1 MEYTKS
7 RIFLRTL
14 GEQPT
19 PDEWADPRARL
30 RNALDGF
37 RKRATVL
44 AGEIHRDLPDF
55 TVHDITHI
63 DALWEMADLL
73 AGPDYPLNPLEA
85 FVLGGAFLLHDLGLG
100 LAAWPEGV
108 GKIKEG
114 LGWRDALSAH
124 LRKHLGRAPAAEE
137 MASPP
142 SEVERAAVQDRLRA
156 LHAEHAERLAT
167 AEFQD
172 PRGGARYH
180 LIDDPDLR
188 QSLGPLL
195 GRIAHSHWWPV
206 SRLGL
211 EFGMPMGALPD
222 CPTDWRID
230 PLKIAVL
237 LRTADAAHLDA
248 RRAPGFLRA
257 LRRPEAFS
265 REHWVFQEHLN
276 KPYLKDD
283 RLVFTAR
290 AFSSEET
297 DAWWLCLETL
307 RMVDGEFH
315 QCDALLAD
323 LGRPRLLAR
332 GVAGIESTERLR
344 QYIQVSGWTP
354 VDARIHVSN
363 VADLVKR
370 LGGEQLYGDEPTVPL
385 RELIQNASDA
395 VRARRL
401 LEDRPKDWGQVLVR
415 LGEDE
420 NGPWLEVEDT
430 GIGMSEAVLS
440 GPLLDFGTTYWGSAL
455 MREEH
460 EGLWAKGFEP
470 TGRFGIGFFSVFMWG
485 HHVRVASRSYIDG
498 QSATRVM
505 EFRTGIE
512 VRPIVRPARTEEHLR
527 DGGTRVRV
535 WLNQEPRKE
544 GGLLIREDE
553 EKPVDLGSLCAW
565 LAPALDVDLWVDDEE
580 GPHRVVA
587 ASDWLTMD
595 GEELILR
602 LSFGN
607 VWAKRYAKISAPL
620 LRVLHDSE
628 GEVVGRAAIL
638 GESYG
643 SVVVTVGGLR
653 ADELDAA
660 VGIFLGTTDRATRD
674 WADLLANYS
683 SLKAWAS
690 DQAFLIAATDRSL
703 QQKQV
708 CATTVIKYG
717 GEPGELPIAK
727 RRDELVNFETLS
739 RWKDAPDEVA
749 VVSLSQAVAGSV
761 YEDLLLHPHVLLA
774 SESGGIRFPQRKKHW
789 SVREWIFKAL
799 ANAWGCDREDI
810 QVLGVPEA
818 YEIGMK
824 EGIPMRFRN
833 LAVLRRPNPPSA
845 TGNSR

>member
-14 GEQPT
+14 GEQPA

-30 RNALDGF
+30 RHALDGF
-37 RKRATVL
+37 RKRAAVL

-108 GKIKEG
+108 GRIKEG

-124 LRKHLGRAPAAEE
+124 LRKLLGRAPTAEE

-142 SEVERAAVQDRLRA
+142 WEVERAALQDRLRA
-156 LHAEHAERLAT
+156 LHAEHAERLAD
-167 AEFQD
+167 AEFRD
-172 PRGGARYH
+172 PKGGARYH

-188 QSLGPLL
+188 QALSPLL

-206 SRLGL
+206 SRLGS
-211 EFGMPMGALPD
+211 EFGTPMGALPD
-222 CPTDWRID
+222 CPTEWRID

-276 KPYLKDD
+276 KPYLQDD

-290 AFSSEET
+290 AFSAEET
-297 DAWWLCLETL
+297 DVWWLCQETL
-307 RMVDGEFH
+307 RMVDGELH

-323 LGRPRLLAR
+323 KERPRLLAR
-332 GVAGIESTERLR
+332 GVAGIESTVRLR
-344 QYIQVSGWTP
+344 QYIPVSGWTP

-370 LGGEQLYGDEPTVPL
+370 LGGEQLYGRDQNVPL

-401 LEDRPKDWGQVLVR
+401 LEDRSKDWGQVMVR

-420 NGPWLEVEDT
+420 GGGPWLEVEDT
-430 GIGMSEAVLS
+430 GLGMSEAVLS
-440 GPLLDFGTTYWGSAL
+440 GALLDFGTTYWGSAL

-485 HHVRVASRSYIDG
+485 HRVRVVSRPYRDG
-498 QSATRVM
+498 QNATRVM

-512 VRPIVRPARTEEHLR
+512 ARPIVRPARPEEQLW

-535 WLNQEPRKE
+535 WLNQRPEER
-544 GGLLIREDE
+544 GGLLEGYE
-553 EKPVDLGSLCAW
+553 LGALCAW
-565 LAPALDVDLWVDDEE
+565 LAPALDVDLWIEDEN
-580 GPHRVVA
+580 GAHRVVG
-587 ASDWLTMD
+587 ASDWFTIE

-602 LSFGN
+602 LSRG
-607 VWAKRYAKISAPL
+607 VHDAEGRTEVIPL
-620 LRVLHDSE
+620 LQVLRGSD
-628 GEVVGRAAIL
+628 GRLVGRAAIFAEDAFSSNL
-638 GESYG
+638 NG
-643 SVVVTVGGLR
+643 VVTVGGLR
-653 ADELDAA
+653 AEQLGA
-660 VGIFLGTTDRATRD
+660 VAGILLGATNRATRD
-674 WADLLANYS
+674 GADPLIDAS

-690 DQAFLIAATDRSL
+690 NQASLAANIIGDPWMRLNFAAT
-703 QQKQV
+703 V
-708 CATTVIKYG
+708 MVYG
-717 GEPGELPIAK
+717 GEPGVLPIVK
-727 RRDELVNFETLS
+727 RGDEFIDFETLAK
-739 RWKDAPDEVA
+739 WKDVPDEVA
-749 VVSLSQAVAGSV
+749 LYSKSIVR
-761 YEDLLLHPHVLLA
+761 DLRLHSNVL
-774 SESGGIRFPQRKKHW
+774 GIARARARGRKFEHLFH
-789 SVREWIFKAL
+789 RWINEAL
-799 ANAWGCDREDI
+799 AQAWGCDVEEI
-810 QVLGVPEA
+810 EVPDGA
-818 YEIGMK
+818 LLSLYEVGL
-824 EGIPMRFRN
+824 RN
-833 LAVLRRPNPPSA
+833 DVSYKDWNVTVLRRPS
-845 TGNSR
+845 GQRK